1 MFGTFNDTNFPH
13 IYITLNTIET
23 DDDFTTFCETW
34 KSYDKKRQNYTFI
47 FDATNVG
54 YIPVKYAYKMSEFI
68 SELKQKKIKENNV
81 FLEKSII
88 ISNKWYVNSLLYLIF
103 SLVKPVAPVY
113 LINDIEKTNQLL
125 IQLQLNSSFYDDDSV
140 TFFSN

>member
-1 MFGTFNDTNFPH
+1 MFGTFDDTDFPH
-13 IYITLNTIET
+13 IYVTLNTIED

-47 FDATNVG
+47 FDATKVG
-54 YIPVKYAYKMSEFI
+54 YIPVKYAYKMSGFI
-68 SELKQKKIKENNV
+68 SKLKQQKAKENNV

-113 LINDIEKTNQLL
+113 LVNDIEKANQLL
-125 IQLQLNSSFYDDDSV
+125 KQLQFNSSFYDDDSV

>member
-1 MFGTFNDTNFPH
+1 MFGIFDDTTFPH
-13 IYITLNTIET
+13 IYVTLDRIVNEE
-23 DDDFTTFCETW
+23 DFTMFCETW
-34 KSYDKKRQNYTFI
+34 KSYDEKHQGYTFV
-47 FDATNVG
+47 FDATDVG
-54 YIPVKYAYKMSEFI
+54 YIPVKYAYKMSDFI
-68 SELKQKKIKENNV
+68 SKLKKQKSKENNV

-113 LINDIEKTNQLL
+113 LVNNNEKANQLL
-125 IQLQLNSSFYDDDSV
+125 KQLNLDSCFYDDDSV

>member
-1 MFGTFNDTNFPH
+1 MFGTFDDTDFPH
-13 IYITLNTIET
+13 IYVTLNTIEH
-23 DDDFTTFCETW
+23 DDDFTIFCETW
-34 KSYDKKRQNYTFI
+34 KNYDKKRQNYTFI

-125 IQLQLNSSFYDDDSV
+125 IQLQLNSSFYDDESV

>member
-1 MFGTFNDTNFPH
+1 V
-13 IYITLNTIET
+13 
-23 DDDFTTFCETW
+23 
-34 KSYDKKRQNYTFI
+34 NYTFI

-54 YIPVKYAYKMSEFI
+54 YIPVKYAYRMSHFI
-68 SELKQKKIKENNV
+68 SKLKEKKKKENNV

-88 ISNKWYVNSLLYLIF
+88 ISDKWYVNSLLYLIF

-113 LINDIEKTNQLL
+113 IVQSKQRASRLIDQLS
-125 IQLQLNSSFYDDDSV
+125 LNSQFYDDDSV

>member
-1 MFGTFNDTNFPH
+1 MFGTFDDATFPYIYVTLDT
-13 IYITLNTIET
+13 IQSDI
-23 DDDFTTFCETW
+23 DFTMFCETW
-34 KSYDKKRQNYTFI
+34 KSYDEKRQKYTFI

-54 YIPVKYAYKMSEFI
+54 YIPVKYAYKMSGFI
-68 SELKQKKIKENNV
+68 SKLKQQKTSENNI

-113 LINDIEKTNQLL
+113 LVNNGEKATQLL
-125 IQLQLNSSFYDDDSV
+125 SQLNLNSSFYDDDSV
-140 TFFSN
+140 TFFPN

>member
-125 IQLQLNSSFYDDDSV
+125 IQLQLNSSFYDDGSV

>member
-1 MFGTFNDTNFPH
+1 MFGAFDDTNFPH
-13 IYITLNTIET
+13 IYITLNTIED

-34 KSYDKKRQNYTFI
+34 KSYDKRRQNYTFI

>member
-13 IYITLNTIET
+13 IYVTLNTIED

-34 KSYDKKRQNYTFI
+34 KSYDKRRQNYTFI

-68 SELKQKKIKENNV
+68 SELKEKKNKENNV

-113 LINDIEKTNQLL
+113 LINDIEKANQLL
-125 IQLQLNSSFYDDDSV
+125 PKLQFNHSYYYDDSV

>member
-1 MFGTFNDTNFPH
+1 MFGIFNDTKFPT
-13 IYITLNTIET
+13 IYVTLNTIEN
-23 DDDFTTFCETW
+23 DNDFTIFCEKW
-34 KSYDKKRQNYTFI
+34 KSFDEKCIYYTFI

-54 YIPVKYAYKMSEFI
+54 YIPAKYAYKMSEFI

-125 IQLQLNSSFYDDDSV
+125 IQLQLNSSFYNDDSV